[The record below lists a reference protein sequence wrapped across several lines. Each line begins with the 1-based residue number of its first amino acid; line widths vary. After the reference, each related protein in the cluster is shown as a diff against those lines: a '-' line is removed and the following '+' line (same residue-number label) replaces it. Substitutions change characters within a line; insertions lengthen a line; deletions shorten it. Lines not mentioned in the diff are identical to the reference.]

1 MKLGKPYAMFLAGGS
16 LAVVLVALTVLPP
29 GNTPLRW
36 TCLSAGLVLLA
47 LLFIGAG
54 QSRKRLYESR
64 KQLHALL
71 RERDEIEQYF
81 HALMETVPAN
91 IYFKDLESRFLQ
103 VNQPMAEA
111 LGAGSPEL
119 MVGKNDTDFF
129 RDEHANQARADEL
142 RIIASGRGIE
152 KFVEKETFPNGKVGW
167 VLSSKLPLRDKQ
179 NHIVGTF
186 GISSDVTEL
195 IETQHTLER
204 ERNTLRALL
213 DSIPDSIYIRN
224 QDGTYIVVN
233 RALASLVGCD
243 DPEQVTGK
251 TPYDFYPEERARSFI
266 TEDLK
271 VMQGGEVVINQNSRV
286 QDNTG
291 DLRYFL
297 TTKVPV
303 RDREGQVFGIVGIN
317 RDVTEQE
324 VSRQALRQTER
335 RMQEIVD
342 NSPLPMYVKSLD
354 GHYLMVNRRFE
365 ELFGMKPGEVVGK
378 TDMEVH
384 GDLEVVRRLQKNDRL
399 VVERGEPQQ
408 ADEILKFPEGDRTF
422 VSVKFPMRDLDG
434 QIHAVGGMSTDITD
448 RKKAERELQTLNQEL
463 MQTHENLTKAHEQ
476 LIQAEK
482 MESVGRLAA
491 GVAHEVKNPLAMI
504 GMGLE
509 LLARHLPPEDAK
521 ATETIAR
528 MKRGID
534 RAKKI
539 VRGLVDYSSDRRLE
553 FHPWEPNKLV
563 ADALDLVD
571 YQLREGGI
579 HIDFQ
584 PADGLPEVEV
594 DQTKIEQVLVNLFIN
609 AMHSM
614 DGEGALTIRTELVS
628 LDNVS
633 SDDGNRLRDR
643 LRQGDR
649 MVRITV
655 ADTGNG
661 IPEEVLGKLFDPFFT
676 TKATGKGTGLGLTV
690 SRKIAEL
697 HGGDLV
703 IANRSDR
710 SGAIATLMLKVN
722 KT

>member
-1 MKLGKPYAMFLAGGS
+1 MNTGKQR
-16 LAVVLVALTVLPP
+16 VVLVAGAALAAVLVAMTLLPA
-29 GNTPLRW
+29 GNMTLRW
-36 TCLSAGLVLLA
+36 VCLSCGIMLLA
-47 LLFIGAG
+47 VILAGHG
-54 QSRKRLYESR
+54 QSRTRLLDSR
-64 KQLHALL
+64 KQFHSLLH
-71 RERDEIEQYF
+71 ERDELEQYF
-81 HALMETVPAN
+81 RALMESVPAN

-103 VNQPMAEA
+103 VNQPMAET
-111 LGAGSPEL
+111 LGAGTPERML
-119 MVGKNDTDFF
+119 GKTDADFF
-129 RDEHANQARADEL
+129 RPEHANQARADEQ
-142 RIIASGRGIE
+142 RIIASGKGIE
-152 KFVEKETFPNGKVGW
+152 KFVEKETFPNGKIGW
-167 VLSSKLPLRDKQ
+167 VLSSKLPFRDKQ
-179 NHIVGTF
+179 QRIVGTF

-195 IETQHTLER
+195 METQLTLER

-224 QDGTYIVVN
+224 FDGHYIVVN
-233 RALASLVGCD
+233 RALAALVGCE

-251 TPYDFYPEERARSFI
+251 TPYDFFPEERARAFI
-266 TEDLK
+266 EEDHK
-271 VMQGGEVVINQNSRV
+271 VMLDGQAVINQNSRV
-286 QDNTG
+286 HDTTG
-291 DLRYFL
+291 DLRHFL

-324 VSRQALRQTER
+324 KARQALRQTER

-342 NSPLPMYVKSLD
+342 NSPSPMYVKSLD
-354 GHYLMVNRRFE
+354 GRYLMINRRYE
-365 ELFGMKPGEVVGK
+365 EMFGVTAEEVIGK
-378 TDMEVH
+378 TDIEVH
-384 GDLEVVRRLQKNDRL
+384 GDADSVRRLQKNDRL
-399 VVERGEPQQ
+399 VIERGQPVQV
-408 ADEILKFPEGDRTF
+408 DEILTFPEGDRTF

-434 QIHAVGGMSTDITD
+434 EIHAVGGMSTDITD
-448 RKKAERELQTLNQEL
+448 RKKAERELQALNQEL
-463 MQTHENLTKAHEQ
+463 MQTHENLTQAHEQ

-509 LLARHLPPEDAK
+509 LLARHLPADDAK
-521 ATETIAR
+521 AAETIAR

-553 FHPWEPNKLV
+553 FHPWHPNNLV
-563 ADALDLVD
+563 ADALELVE
-571 YQLREGGI
+571 YQLRKGGI
-579 HIDFQ
+579 RIDFQ
-584 PADGLPEVEV
+584 PSDGLPVVEV

-609 AMHSM
+609 AMHAM
-614 DGEGALTIRTELVS
+614 DGDGELTIRTDLIS

-633 SDDGNRLRDR
+633 PDEGNRLRDR

-655 ADTGNG
+655 ADTGQG
-661 IPEEVLGKLFDPFFT
+661 IAEEVLGKLFDPFFT
-676 TKATGKGTGLGLTV
+676 TKPTGKGTGLGLTV

-697 HGGDLV
+697 HGGDLF

-710 SGAIATLMLKVN
+710 SGAIATLMLKVD

>member
-1 MKLGKPYAMFLAGGS
+1 MLLVGGTLA
-16 LAVVLVALTVLPP
+16 AVLVALTVLPA
-29 GNTPLRW
+29 GNELLRW
-36 TCLSAGLVLLA
+36 VSLAAGVALLA
-47 LLFIGAG
+47 LLITGAG
-54 QSRKRLYESR
+54 QSRTRLYESR
-64 KQLHALL
+64 KQIHVLL
-71 RERDEIEQYF
+71 RERDNIEQYF
-81 HALMETVPAN
+81 RALMESVPAN

-111 LGAGSPEL
+111 LGAGSPER
-119 MVGKNDTDFF
+119 MVGKNDADFF
-129 RDEHANQARADEL
+129 RDEHASQARADEL

-167 VLSSKLPLRDKQ
+167 VLSSKLPFRDKQ
-179 NHIVGTF
+179 DRIIGTF

-224 QDGTYIVVN
+224 HDGRYIVVN

-291 DLRYFL
+291 DLRHFL

-303 RDREGQVFGIVGIN
+303 RDREGHVFGIVGIN

-324 VSRQALRQTER
+324 RARQALRQTER

-342 NSPLPMYVKSLD
+342 NSPLPTYVKSLD

-365 ELFGMKPGEVVGK
+365 ELFGMEAGEIVGK
-378 TDMEVH
+378 TDVEVH
-384 GDLEVVRRLQKNDRL
+384 RDPEVVRRLQKNDRL
-399 VVERGEPQQ
+399 VAERGEPLQ
-408 ADEILKFPEGDRTF
+408 ADEILKFPDGDRTF

-448 RKKAERELQTLNQEL
+448 RKRAERELQTLNQEL

-504 GMGLE
+504 AMGLE
-509 LLARHLPPEDAK
+509 LLARHLPPDDPK
-521 ATETIAR
+521 AAETIER

-553 FHPWEPNKLV
+553 FLPLKPNRLV
-563 ADALDLVD
+563 TDALELVE
-571 YQLREGGI
+571 YQLRSGGI
-579 HIDFQ
+579 RIDFQ

-614 DGEGALTIRTELVS
+614 DGEGELTIRTALINM
-628 LDNVS
+628 DNVS
-633 SDDGNRLRDR
+633 PDEGNRLRDR

-655 ADTGNG
+655 ADTGKG
-661 IPEEVLGKLFDPFFT
+661 IPDEVLNKLFDPFFT
-676 TKATGKGTGLGLTV
+676 TKATGTGTGLGLTV

-697 HGGDLV
+697 HGGELA

-710 SGAIATLMLKVN
+710 SGAIATLMLKVD